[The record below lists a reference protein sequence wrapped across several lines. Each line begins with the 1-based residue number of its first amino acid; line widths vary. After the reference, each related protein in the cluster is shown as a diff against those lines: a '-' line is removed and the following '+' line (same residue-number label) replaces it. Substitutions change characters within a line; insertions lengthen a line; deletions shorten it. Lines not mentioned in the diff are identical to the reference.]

1 MYRNVSLVKLTI
13 VPGCI
18 FGQVDGQG
26 MQCGAVLRLVYLVVP
41 KVMVTVSDTSAD
53 IG

>member
-1 MYRNVSLVKLTI
+1 MYQVVSSGRLT
-13 VPGCI
+13 VRGCSVLQSSAN
-18 FGQVDGQG
+18 GTG
-26 MQCGAVLRLVYLVVP
+26 GAVLRLVYLVVP